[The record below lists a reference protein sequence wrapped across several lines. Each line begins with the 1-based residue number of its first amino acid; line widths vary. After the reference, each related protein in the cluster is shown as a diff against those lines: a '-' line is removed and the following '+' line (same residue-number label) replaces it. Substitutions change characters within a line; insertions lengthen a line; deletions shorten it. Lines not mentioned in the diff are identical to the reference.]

1 MLDTSLVTMPG
12 LREEKHLMTKICL
25 LIMAD
30 CSVFVGLGTLLGR
43 IMW

>member
-12 LREEKHLMTKICL
+12 SREEKHLMIKICA
-25 LIMAD
+25 LILAD

-43 IMW
+43 MMW